1 MIIAEEI
8 SSPIKSSS
16 YDVPSIILSYSVFA
30 LEAIVAASGHAVA
43 DLGGVPWNPPPLL
56 ENPTCILHISAVLIH
71 QES

>member
-30 LEAIVAASGHAVA
+30 LEAIVAAVTIALPFFASCDSIEMQLNFAIIA
-43 DLGGVPWNPPPLL
+43 QTSTMSYLL
-56 ENPTCILHISAVLIH
+56 
-71 QES
+71 